1 MKFVLISAGVIPSTT
16 TGDREKKS
24 PVEFWASSAESV
36 GRFWF
41 REPSQVM
48 IQGNFHGVEGAKAV
62 GSSGYYT
69 DFVVETFHGAIGDF
83 PFRPEPIQ
91 DQRFMGPQHP
101 GHPFDR
107 LQFAAHGPEAPIV
120 EKGPGPDRGF
130 VPPEMSEGLLQI
142 PGPGG
147 GQLAASR
154 AWSFCR
160 ARPRTRL
167 PRRSNSQRM
176 CLSFAAASLLLARRR
191 VLSARRT

>member
-1 MKFVLISAGVIPSTT
+1 MALRASRLMLRRTFGKFTGGVVAVDNTTEFHMSPQTLSRASLFPQKNRKIASSDSAASPAPSQ
-16 TGDREKKS
+16 KK
-24 PVEFWASSAESV
+24 ASSAESV

-120 EKGPGPDRGF
+120 EKGPGPVF
-130 VPPEMSEGLLQI
+130 
-142 PGPGG
+142 
-147 GQLAASR
+147 
-154 AWSFCR
+154 
-160 ARPRTRL
+160 
-167 PRRSNSQRM
+167 
-176 CLSFAAASLLLARRR
+176 
-191 VLSARRT
+191 

>member
-1 MKFVLISAGVIPSTT
+1 MALRASRLMLRRTFGKFTGGVVAVDNTTEFHMSPQTLSRASLFPQKNRKIASSDSAASPAPSQ
-16 TGDREKKS
+16 KK
-24 PVEFWASSAESV
+24 ASSAESV

-62 GSSGYYT
+62 GSSGNYT

-83 PFRPEPIQ
+83 PFRP
-91 DQRFMGPQHP
+91 HP

-130 VPPEMSEGLLQI
+130 VPPEMNEIGEGL
-142 PGPGG
+142 
-147 GQLAASR
+147 
-154 AWSFCR
+154 
-160 ARPRTRL
+160 RT
-167 PRRSNSQRM
+167 
-176 CLSFAAASLLLARRR
+176 AGAG
-191 VLSARRT
+191 